1 MLQKIIL
8 NKYFFF
14 LLLFVFTTN
23 ILFAQYDAPLY
34 TSYTTA
40 VERAKLHDR
49 LVKHSINQNLSIP
62 LNDSTEE
69 NWEEAFDAIEVLL
82 YKSPFSDGKIHTAFD
97 EVETRSIDFQ
107 KASLQVAYNNY
118 PDAFIPQAKK
128 LLTDTDDPKVFALC
142 AEYLLQQK
150 KYSLLINTISKLI
163 ETKFGDEGIINP
175 VLYML
180 QVHISEQK
188 TNGTFLS
195 KKLLAELFSS
205 KFLPGQTI
213 TYSIQRK
220 NRDYPGLMIVRR
232 YDGKFITDSN
242 GIIFNIPQLARSITN
257 LPFYLRDGNTPKGI
271 FLMHG
276 FGVSMSSF
284 IGPTANIQL
293 SMPIEEN
300 IKAFMRD
307 SSITDTTW
315 NIDYYKKLIPAD
327 LQNYLP
333 LYYSYYAGLAG
344 RAEIIAHGTTIDPA
358 IYSKQPYYPLT
369 PTSGC
374 LCTKEIW
381 NGKRLESDQQKLV
394 NALLKAGGANG
405 YCVVIE
411 LDDKQA
417 PVTLNDIIPYLVN

>member
-1 MLQKIIL
+1 MLFYKQ
-8 NKYFFF
+8 YFFS
-14 LLLFVFTTN
+14 LILVFSFHQN
-23 ILFAQYDAPLY
+23 FAQYDAPLY
-34 TSYTTA
+34 TSYTT
-40 VERAKLHDR
+40 VSERAKLHDR
-49 LVKHSINQNLSIP
+49 LIKYSINQNLSIP

-69 NWEEAFDAIEVLL
+69 KWEEAFDAIEVLL
-82 YKSPFSDGKIHTAFD
+82 YKSPFSDGKIHKAFD
-97 EVETRSIDFQ
+97 EVENRSIDFQ
-107 KASLQVAYNNY
+107 KALLELAYTNY
-118 PDAFIPQAKK
+118 PGIFFQQAKK
-128 LLTDTDDPKVFALC
+128 LLTNTDDPKVFALC

-150 KYSLLINTISKLI
+150 KDSLLINTIGQLI
-163 ETKFGDEGIINP
+163 ETKFGDQGIINP
-175 VLYML
+175 ILYML

-195 KKLLAELFSS
+195 QKLLAELFSN

-213 TYSIQRK
+213 AYSIQRK
-220 NRDYPGLMIVRR
+220 NRDHPGLMIVRQ
-232 YDGKFITDSN
+232 YNGKFITDSN

-257 LPFYLRDGNTPKGI
+257 LPFYLRGGNTPQGI

-293 SMPIEEN
+293 SMPVETG
-300 IKAFMRD
+300 IKGFIGD

-315 NIDYYKKLIPAD
+315 NIDYYKKLIPTD
-327 LQNYLP
+327 FKNYLP

-344 RAEIIAHGTTIDPA
+344 RTEIIAHGTTIDPN
-358 IYSKQPYYPLT
+358 IYANKSYYPLT
-369 PTSGC
+369 PTQGC

-405 YCVVIE
+405 YCVIIE
-411 LDDKQA
+411 LDDKQSA
-417 PVTLNDIIPYLVN
+417 VTLEDILPFLKTND